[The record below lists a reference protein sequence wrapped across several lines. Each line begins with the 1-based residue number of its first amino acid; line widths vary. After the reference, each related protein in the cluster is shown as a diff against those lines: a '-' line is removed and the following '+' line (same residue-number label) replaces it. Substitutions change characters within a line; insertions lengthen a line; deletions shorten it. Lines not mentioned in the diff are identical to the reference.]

1 MRIFMRFPE
10 GKKKALTLSYDD
22 GVESDIGLIE
32 IMKQNGLLGT
42 FNINSGVFAAEGT
55 VYPKGTI
62 SRRMSRSQIIS
73 AYKDSG
79 MEVAVHSFTHPY
91 LEHLPTSLCNYEIM
105 RDRLELEE
113 MFGGIIRGMAYP
125 FGTFSDGVIEVLKSC
140 GIAYARTTVSTE
152 KFDLPRD
159 VYRLNPTC
167 HHNNPRL
174 GELTDKF
181 LASEFKKIPG
191 LFYLWG
197 HSYEFDRDNNW
208 NVIEEFARR
217 VGGHADIW
225 YATNIDIIDYT
236 EAYKSLI
243 FSADGKCVYNPTAT
257 TVWLEAE
264 GVAYRI
270 ASGEKIVAK

>member
-1 MRIFMRFPE
+1 MKIYMRFPE
-10 GKKKALTLSYDD
+10 GKRKALTLSYDD
-22 GVESDIGLIE
+22 GVESDIRLIE

-55 VYPKGTI
+55 VYPMGTI
-62 SRRMSRSQIIS
+62 SRKMSRSQTLS
-73 AYKDSG
+73 AYKESG

-91 LEHLPTSLCNYEIM
+91 LEQLPTSLCNYEIM

-125 FGTFSDGVIEVLKSC
+125 YGTYSDSVIEVLKMC
-140 GIAYARTTVSTE
+140 GIAYARTTVTTE

-159 VYRLNPTC
+159 VYRLDPTC

-181 LASEFKKIPG
+181 LASEFKKTPG

-225 YATNIDIIDYT
+225 YATNIDIIDYQ
-236 EAYKSLI
+236 ESYKRLI
-243 FSADGKCVYNPTAT
+243 FSADGKCVINPTAT
-257 TVWLEAE
+257 VLWFEVD
-264 GVAYRI
+264 GVTYKAAPGKTI
-270 ASGEKIVAK
+270 KIK